1 MASKTFT
8 IPFADSG
15 DKAAIPD
22 PTQPGGEVSYTEG
35 FTLDYELDQVTEPT
49 AKDVPRQETNQLY
62 FDITEFL
69 QEIQQNGLSIY
80 NATYDYAVGAHT
92 IGSDGLLYRALLV
105 NGPAS
110 TVRDPVGD
118 TSGSWLSNR
127 GDIRGY
133 VGTFDFEPGD
143 VAKGSDDVVYTCLIA
158 NGPTSSVVDPVGDTT
173 GRWESLRADVVDY
186 VATFDYAIRDYA
198 KGTDG
203 LLYRTAIVNGPS
215 TSVVNP
221 VGDVT
226 GTWLSVGGAPAPII
240 TTVFTASDPTWTPS
254 AGVKALKVT
263 VTGGGGGG
271 GGAVSAASNT
281 ACGVSGSAAGTGIK
295 TVNAPI
301 AASYAVVV
309 GAGGSGGL
317 GSTGSDGGDG
327 GDSSF
332 DGIGISII
340 TGSGGNGGS
349 GDPTP
354 TTGIGGLA
362 GQLGGT
368 ASNGDLNIAGGN
380 SGRMMIFNGFTTQDS
395 RSGASYWG
403 GGGSLIVSADE
414 GVGSPGVAYGSGGA
428 GALTLG
434 VADRDGGDGAEG
446 IVVVEE
452 YF

>member
-8 IPFADSG
+8 VPFADSG
-15 DKAAIPD
+15 DKTAVPD
-22 PTQPGGEVSYTEG
+22 PTQPAGAVSYTEG
-35 FTLDYELDQVTEPT
+35 FPIEYELDQVTEPT
-49 AKDVPRQETNQLY
+49 ALDVPRQETNQLW
-62 FDITEFL
+62 FDVTEFL
-69 QEIQQNGLSIY
+69 QELQQNGLSVY
-80 NATYDYAVGAHT
+80 NATYNYVVGAYT
-92 IGSDGLLYRALLV
+92 IASDGIFYRALLV

-186 VATFDYAIRDYA
+186 VATFDYAITDYS

-203 LLYRTAIVNGPS
+203 LLYRAAIVNGPS

-221 VGDVT
+221 VGDAT
-226 GTWLSVGGAPAPII
+226 GTWILLSGSTPTT
-240 TTVFTASDPTWTPS
+240 TTVFTASDPTWTPTP
-254 AGVKALKVT
+254 GVKSLRVA

-271 GGAVSAASNT
+271 GGAESDIPRNG
-281 ACGVSGSAAGTGIK
+281 CGVSGSAAGTAIK
-295 TVNAPI
+295 TINAPLD
-301 AASYAVVV
+301 ASYAVVV
-309 GAGGSGGL
+309 GGGGAGGAGI
-317 GSTGSDGGDG
+317 TGSDGGDG

-340 TGSGGNGGS
+340 TGTGGNGG
-349 GDPTP
+349 
-354 TTGIGGLA
+354 TGAAAPLPVNGGEL
-362 GQLGGT
+362 GEVGGT
-368 ASNGDLNIAGGN
+368 ASNGDLNIAGGD
-380 SGRMMIFNGFTTQDS
+380 SGRMVVLNDGVVQNS
-395 RSGASYWG
+395 VSGASYWG
-403 GGGSLIVSADE
+403 GGGAITSVDFFTGA
-414 GVGSPGVAYGSGGA
+414 GSSGVAYGSGGA
-428 GALTLG
+428 GAMSSTG
-434 VADRDGGDGAEG
+434 SDYNGGAGAEG